1 MNKEQKNMIEEFQC
15 PGCVC
20 GLDTTC
26 LNFKFDDNDL
36 WGFRCKGHA
45 IGTTIMG
52 IGHVAL
58 GLPKGFARINKS
70 EQQTCKIRFHLDPIQ
85 IQKFSGKFNIVV
97 WAMEKNGYFFM
108 RTYSPRVDRSFVD
121 VVKGKVDWNK
131 LPGAFDVNEFIDD
144 MD

>member
-1 MNKEQKNMIEEFQC
+1 MIEKFQC

-20 GLDTTC
+20 GSDTTC
-26 LNFKFDDNDL
+26 SYLKFDDTT
-36 WGFRCKGHA
+36 WGFRCEGHV

-58 GLPKGFARINKS
+58 GLPKGFSRVNKN
-70 EQQTCKIRFHLDPIQ
+70 EQQVCKIRFHLNPDELI
-85 IQKFSGKFNIVV
+85 IDKFNIVV
-97 WAMEKNGYFFM
+97 WAMEKDGYFFM

-121 VVKGKVDWNK
+121 VVKGKIDWGK
-131 LPGAFDVNEFIDD
+131 LPGAFDVSRFVDE